1 MDRLRN
7 LWDSKYWRAG
17 VVGGITFM
25 AARLLLSAL
34 PEILSIDRLPAPT
47 LLSLLLG
54 GLAAYFVLKRYRYY

>member
-1 MDRLRN
+1 MDKLRN
-7 LWDSKYWRAG
+7 LWDSKYFRAG

-25 AARLLLSAL
+25 AARLLLAAL
-34 PEILSIDRLPAPT
+34 PEMLNIESLPAPT